1 MKIRHRIALLVVMSL
16 FAILLIGG
24 YAVVNSRSNARQ
36 VQTVTEGV
44 VPTALAAA
52 DLVSQAKDV
61 QLSTMALVSAPDN
74 EIASQL
80 KEKLVRQK
88 LALVE
93 ALGQQASGATDDRQ
107 KGLINQAR
115 ESLGNYFNS
124 IEDTAQ
130 LKISGQQVL
139 AEANLFATVA
149 EYQREFGQIVDTL
162 RVEKNRSKDAAI
174 AALGEN
180 LSSTVKALTFVTV
193 VVVSVLSLI
202 GWLLYRQ
209 VIRPI
214 GRMQAEMSEI
224 AASQDFTRR
233 VPVERKD
240 EIGSSIMAFNSM
252 IARIQESS
260 SLLRQKTTD
269 IQTMLQNIPQGILTV
284 TAGNQVHPE
293 YSSHLEKILETRD
306 IAGRDFVEL
315 LFSASD
321 LGADSLSQIDAV
333 AAACI
338 GEDLMNFEF
347 NKHLL
352 VGEIEKR
359 MPDGSVKT
367 LDFSWSPIC
376 DEQGLIVCLM
386 LCVRDVTELRKLAAE
401 TAEQKRELEIIGE
414 ILSVSQEKFHE
425 FIAGS
430 LCFIDENEALI
441 RQHVEQ
447 DSDAVVQLF
456 RNMHTVKGNARTYGL
471 HHLTHTVHEAEQTY
485 DALRQPR
492 PGIAWDQAQLLD
504 ELARVRS
511 IVERYAKINE
521 FSLGRKG
528 PGRRGS
534 VERYL
539 MVDKTQ
545 IQETLRRLEAV
556 NVTNIHDLVAARDA
570 MHKTLRLLG
579 TEPLQETLGGI
590 IESLPGLAKELGKQA
605 PRVVIEDH
613 GHVIRNQAGSL
624 LKNVFM
630 HLFRNALD
638 HGMETSPERTAAG
651 KDGCGTIFLSA
662 EVSEGM
668 LKLRMSDDGRGLCLA
683 RIRDKALESGLIK
696 AGDAISDQTL
706 ACQIFRPGFS
716 TADTVSTVSGRGVG
730 MDAVQDFLRREN
742 GRIEIRFTDEAEGA
756 GFRPFETLILLPES
770 LSEHLGESEQRIV
783 IEPAPLPDAS
793 LEDEAIPAARVVR
806 LHAV

>member
-1 MKIRHRIALLVVMSL
+1 MKIRHRIALLVVMSFL
-16 FAILLIGG
+16 AILFIGG

-36 VQTVTEGV
+36 VQAVTEGV

-52 DLVSQAKDV
+52 DLVSQVKDV

-88 LALVE
+88 MALVE
-93 ALGQQASGATDDRQ
+93 ALGQQAGNATDDRQ
-107 KGLINQAR
+107 KGLISQAR
-115 ESLGNYFNS
+115 ESLENYFNS

-130 LKISGQQVL
+130 LKIAGQKAL

-149 EYQREFGQIVDTL
+149 EYQREFGQIIDTL

-174 AALGEN
+174 TALGEN
-180 LSSTVKALTFVTV
+180 LSSTVKALSLVTV
-193 VVVSVLSLI
+193 IAVSVLSLI

-224 AASQDFTRR
+224 ATSQDFTRR
-233 VPVERKD
+233 VPVERED
-240 EIGSSIMAFNSM
+240 EIGNSILAFNSM
-252 IARIQESS
+252 IARIQKSS
-260 SLLRQKTTD
+260 AQLRQKTAD

-284 TAGNQVHPE
+284 TAGNHVHHE
-293 YSSHLEKILETRD
+293 YSSYLEKILDTRD

-315 LFSASD
+315 LFSGSN
-321 LGADSLSQIDAV
+321 LGADSLSQIDTV

-359 MPDGSVKT
+359 MPDGSIQI
-367 LDFSWSPIC
+367 LDFSWSPIS
-376 DEQGLIVCLM
+376 DDRDLIVRLM

-425 FIAGS
+425 FISGAQH
-430 LCFIDENEALI
+430 FIDENEALI

-447 DSDAVVQLF
+447 DPETVVQLF

-471 HHLTHTVHEAEQTY
+471 LHLTHSVHEAEQTY

-504 ELARVRS
+504 ELTRVRTLL
-511 IVERYAKINE
+511 ERYARINE

-539 MVDKTQ
+539 MVDKAQ
-545 IQETLRRLEAV
+545 IQETLRRLEAI
-556 NVTNIHDLVAARDA
+556 NLTNIHDLVAARDA

-579 TEPLQETLGGI
+579 TESLHETLGGI
-590 IESLPGLAKELGKQA
+590 IESLPGLARELGKEA
-605 PRVVIEDH
+605 PCVVIEDH
-613 GHVIRNQAGSL
+613 GHVIRNQASSL

-638 HGMETSPERTAAG
+638 HGIETSPERVAAG
-651 KDGCGTIFLSA
+651 KSAHGTILLAA
-662 EVSEGM
+662 EITDGM
-668 LKLRMSDDGRGLCLA
+668 LQLRMSDDGRGLCLA

-696 AGDAISDQTL
+696 AEEVIDDAAL
-706 ACQIFRPGFS
+706 ALQIFRPGFS
-716 TADTVSTVSGRGVG
+716 TAETVSAVSGRGVG
-730 MDAVQDFLRREN
+730 MDAVQDFLKREN
-742 GRIEIRFTDEAEGA
+742 GRIEIRFTDDEEGST
-756 GFRPFETLILLPES
+756 FRRFETLVFLPES
-770 LSEHLGESEQRIV
+770 LSEHLGENGQRIV
-783 IEPAPLPDAS
+783 IEPECLPEAAP
-793 LEDEAIPAARVVR
+793 EDEIIPAARIAR